1 MKYRPRRRPADF
13 DAVLSAESGEYPVKL
28 RDVTAEGVKAA
39 GVTGYVYPE
48 GEIHLV
54 VRNQRLPG
62 WISWVDEDTVG
73 VRLKTP
79 LPKDLE
85 VLIARGTGQSRRV
98 RSTRW

>member
-1 MKYRPRRRPADF
+1 MKYRPRRRPAEF

-28 RDVTAEGVKAA
+28 RDVTSLGVKAA

-62 WISWVDEDTVG
+62 SIAWVNEDTVG
-73 VRLKTP
+73 VRFNRP

-85 VLIARGTGQSRRV
+85 VLMVRGTGGAGFTRAPRR
-98 RSTRW
+98 